1 MSKQVDTNV
10 KLFMQTET
18 YSQLRDALQNQINVN
33 SQAFNLKIPQPSN
46 LVEPTDHTKVKM
58 TRVERDALKKAKY
71 TFKANPDKGRDEMVK
86 ELINAPAPNWN
97 VVVRERRKNI

>member
-1 MSKQVDTNV
+1 
-10 KLFMQTET
+10 
-18 YSQLRDALQNQINVN
+18 
-33 SQAFNLKIPQPSN
+33 
-46 LVEPTDHTKVKM
+46 M